1 MRLSRFFPDVAT
13 DKLLLESVEREPLDV
28 AGQWRDQLD
37 ELKQKYRVSDDE
49 SERLTEIQIEKW
61 SDDLRELS
69 RFGLVEE
76 VDGGHRL
83 THHGRVQLH
92 SLRAAELNEQQLEL
106 AARNLELGIAK
117 LRVAVRTLVVSVVFH
132 GLGIVVSLLLHWS
145 D

>member
-13 DKLLLESVEREPLDV
+13 DKFLLESVEREPLDV
-28 AGQWRDQLD
+28 AGQWKDQLD
-37 ELKQKYRVSDDE
+37 ELTQKYRFSDE
-49 SERLTEIQIEKW
+49 ENERLTEIQIEKW
-61 SDDLRELS
+61 SDDLRELI

-92 SLRAAELNEQQLEL
+92 SLRSAELNEQQLVL
-106 AARNLELGIAK
+106 ATRNLELGIAK